1 MLWLIFLILAGIC
14 IRLGIYQFHMPVCL
28 HWECRGL
35 GIGVEELNQ
44 LKEQKEQGYGGI
56 LDLAG
61 WRVRERELV
70 MAEDTGRSTQT
81 QIMEVYGNMEL
92 IFPTKI
98 LSGTCGTAGQKDGCV
113 LTKDLAWELFG
124 SVAVTGE
131 KVWIWDEEEKTREK
145 CYLTVAGVIDREGE
159 CLMIPTEKGELEAV
173 VVCFSERFQAK
184 EKFEEILEGN

>member
-28 HWECRGL
+28 HGECRGL

-70 MAEDTGRSTQT
+70 MAEDTG
-81 QIMEVYGNMEL
+81 N
-92 IFPTKI
+92 FPTKI